1 MIKQLAAVGILAV
14 LLATGCGATAP
25 DSPQD
30 SARTAIRDVY
40 PDASDSQID
49 SLAASVCSAVE
60 AALDAGL
67 TGEQAMD
74 DVYLLFR
81 GMGYSDSD
89 ALTITVSAVAGWC
102 PLETLG

>member
-1 MIKQLAAVGILAV
+1 MLAV
-14 LLATGCGATAP
+14 LLATGCSATTP
-25 DSPQD
+25 DNSQD
-30 SARTAIRDVY
+30 SARAAIRDVY
-40 PDASDSQID
+40 PEATDQQID